1 MNDFVEYELEE
12 GVCTLT
18 LNRPEALNALNP
30 EVFSGLEAAADR
42 LAADSDEVHCVILR
56 GAGKA
61 FCAGLD
67 LKSLGPG
74 AENPDLGQ
82 QAQVVE
88 KIANLPM
95 PVIAQV
101 HSYCFAGA
109 LELALACDLIFVDEN
124 TQLADTHSKWGLTP
138 CWGMSQRL
146 PRKVGRARAMD
157 MMFSARRVAAA
168 EALEIGLVE
177 RVFAV
182 TELAQQTRAYA
193 RQVASNSTLSHR
205 VFKSLLSATDGMG
218 LAEGLDYELVHSS
231 GTTADTAARLD
242 EFIDK

>member
-1 MNDFVEYELEE
+1 MSDQVKYELDD

-18 LNRPEALNALNP
+18 LNRPDALNALNR
-30 EVFSGLEAAADR
+30 EVFTGLEAAADR
-42 LAADSDEVHCVILR
+42 LAADTGNVCCVILR

-88 KIANLPM
+88 KIASLPM

-109 LELALACDLIFVDEN
+109 LELALACDLIFIDED

-157 MMFSARRVAAA
+157 LMFSARRVAAR

-177 RVFAV
+177 RVFPV
-182 TELAQQTRAYA
+182 SELEKQTRAYA
-193 RQVASNSTLSHR
+193 LQVASNSSLSHR

-218 LAEGLDYELVHSS
+218 LAEGLEYELKHSS
-231 GTTADTAARLD
+231 GTTADTAARLAD
-242 EFIDK
+242 FIDK